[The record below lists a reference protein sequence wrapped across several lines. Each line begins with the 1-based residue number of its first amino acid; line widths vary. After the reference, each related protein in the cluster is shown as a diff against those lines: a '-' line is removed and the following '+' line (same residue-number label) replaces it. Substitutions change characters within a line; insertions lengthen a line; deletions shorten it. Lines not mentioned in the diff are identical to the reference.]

1 MKINK
6 AYNNETLKV
15 ALVDRDKVIK
25 SLIEEGDFDDNELM
39 RINKYLQ
46 LNQFQKDLLYLCSIK
61 KIKEVCEL
69 YAVSHTHIY
78 NHLKKIKSILR
89 Q

>member
-6 AYNNETLKV
+6 AYDNETLKV

-46 LNQFQKDLLYLCSIK
+46 LNQFQIFFK
-61 KIKEVCEL
+61 K
-69 YAVSHTHIY
+69 TT
-78 NHLKKIKSILR
+78 
-89 Q
+89 